1 MMTWKQ
7 RSETLLDHTLL
18 FLILRFA
25 VFLLIAA
32 SITANLEGD
41 PDLRHWLALGYFAVS
56 EILLLVRSSR
66 WFQQGV
72 SIGIYFLD
80 VYAVSS
86 LIMAQELSLF
96 WYLAIPALMLGVSL
110 SYVRKASWFS
120 IALIPSVLILQQ
132 LLSLPALSPEKLWEF
147 GGVAFLFFVF
157 SGTVYRVVNRLDR
170 FRILYNGQRQL
181 VQGVSTMHPPAS
193 LGDCMRKVLQKGPP
207 LAVDYTALLFWDR
220 EGNLGGL
227 ERREGGETG
236 EVRVGAQRLP
246 DLLKNVKQSDAYFP
260 EIPACDEAEC
270 FFQTRRVVSLLVCPL
285 RVDDLEGWVL
295 FGRTGR
301 HGFTLNDQ
309 EILRLHAELVRGW
322 LRRSHEKEREA
333 ALGREACGVPEAQTA
348 AAAPV
353 CGESQESGE
362 RLRFLEQENQQLREA
377 LDDEVRQATYELKK
391 STLVVLAKEMEVN
404 QQVLER
410 LATADLS
417 QAVSML
423 FDLDLILDLILDVI
437 CNKLAVQTASIMLLR
452 DATGDL
458 VIRAHRGLEEEI
470 VWKTRLM
477 VGEAIAGYVAQKG
490 EPLLIEDIR
499 KDPRFVPFR
508 RDRYRSGSLLSV
520 PILHNGHVLGVINLS
535 DPGQHGPFTERDLEV
550 LQALAGQAAI
560 AIEHDRLYQE
570 FRNGQWIRELYEES
584 LTQKL
589 SEKVFH
595 GGHVLERVEGEYKV
609 TILSVRLHE
618 EPSLRVLSSELD
630 RVDRIERLYEQ
641 IRELL
646 VSCNGD
652 VAGDVGAGM
661 IGIFGVPF
669 PDPEDAWR
677 AVIAAVELLKSFAR
691 PDPNGDRQG
700 VGLSVGIATGD
711 VLLRRKSGA
720 VPYAVF
726 GDTWEQA
733 ITLMHAGSPG
743 QILVDESTFERVRPH
758 AHGLRFILP
767 YGINKQMT
775 AYGIKGL
782 KKRADARRPLAD
794 KAGA

>member
-1 MMTWKQ
+1 MMTWKR

-32 SITANLEGD
+32 SIAANLEAD

-86 LIMAQELSLF
+86 LILAQELSIF

-120 IALIPSVLILQQ
+120 IALIPSVLILNQ
-132 LLSLPALSPEKLWEF
+132 LLRLPSLSREQLWEF
-147 GGVAFLFFVF
+147 GGIAFLFFVF
-157 SGTVYRVVNRLDR
+157 AGTVYRVVNRLDR
-170 FRILYNGQRQL
+170 FRILYNGQRRL
-181 VQGVSTMHPPAS
+181 VQGVANMSPPAS
-193 LGDCMRKVLQKGPP
+193 LDECMRKILQKGPA
-207 LAVDYTALLFWDR
+207 LDVDYSALLLWDP
-220 EGNLGGL
+220 EGHLGGL
-227 ERREGGETG
+227 ERREGGDMG
-236 EVRVGAQRLP
+236 EVRVGAQRIP
-246 DLLKNVKQSDAYFP
+246 DWLKTAKESDAYFP
-260 EIPACDEAEC
+260 ELHACDGEEC
-270 FFQTRRVVSLLVCPL
+270 FFQARRVACLLVCP
-285 RVDDLEGWVL
+285 VQVGDLEGWVL
-295 FGRTGR
+295 FGRAGR
-301 HGFTLNDQ
+301 QGFTLSDQ

-322 LRRSHEKEREA
+322 LRRSHEREREA
-333 ALGREACGVPEAQTA
+333 ALHREERGAFEAQTA
-348 AAAPV
+348 AAVPV
-353 CGESQESGE
+353 GAESPENRE
-362 RLRFLEQENQQLREA
+362 RIRFLEQENRRLREA
-377 LDDEVRQATYELKK
+377 LDDEVREATYELKK
-391 STLVVLAKEMEVN
+391 STLAVLAKEMEVN

-423 FDLDLILDLILDVI
+423 FDLDLILELILDVI
-437 CNKLAVQTASIMLLR
+437 CDKLAVQTASIMLLR

-458 VIRAHRGLEEEI
+458 VIRAHRGLEDEV
-470 VWKTRLM
+470 VWKTRVM

-520 PILHNGHVLGVINLS
+520 PILHDEKVLGVVNLS

-560 AIEHDRLYQE
+560 AIENDRLYQE
-570 FRNGQWIRELYEES
+570 FQNGRWIREVYEEG
-584 LTQKL
+584 LTQRL

-595 GGHVLERVEGEYKV
+595 GDHVLERVEGEYKV
-609 TILSVRLHE
+609 TILSLRLHE
-618 EPSLRVLSSELD
+618 DPSLRVLANELD
-630 RVDRIERLYEQ
+630 RVQRIELLYEQ

-652 VAGDVGAGM
+652 VAGDVGSGM

-669 PDPEDAWR
+669 ADPEDAWR
-677 AVIAAVELLKSFAR
+677 AVIAAVELLKSFAK
-691 PDPNGDRQG
+691 PESDGDRNG
-700 VGLSVGIATGD
+700 VGLSAGIATGE
-711 VLLRRKSGA
+711 VLLRKKAGA
-720 VPYAVF
+720 VPYAIF

-743 QILVDESTFERVRPH
+743 QILVDENTFERVRPH

-767 YGINKQMT
+767 CGINKQMI

-782 KKRADARRPLAD
+782 KKRVEESEPLAG

>member
-1 MMTWKQ
+1 MITWKKT
-7 RSETLLDHTLL
+7 SETLLDHTLL

-32 SITANLEGD
+32 SITANLEGA
-41 PDLRHWLALGYFAVS
+41 PHLRHWLALGYFAVS

-86 LIMAQELSLF
+86 LIMAKELSLF

-120 IALIPSVLILQQ
+120 IALIPSVLILHQ
-132 LLSLPALSPEKLWEF
+132 LLSLPAMSREQLWEF
-147 GGVAFLFFVF
+147 GGIVFLFFVF
-157 SGTVYRVVNRLDR
+157 AGTVYRVVNRLDR

-181 VQGVSTMHPPAS
+181 VQGVAAMHPPPS
-193 LGDCMRKVLQKGPP
+193 LGECMRKVLQRGAP
-207 LAVDYTALLFWDR
+207 LTVDYMAVLFWDR
-220 EGNLGGL
+220 EGNLAGL
-227 ERREGGETG
+227 ERGDGGDTG
-236 EVRVGAQRLP
+236 EVRVSAQRMP
-246 DLLKNVKQSDAYFP
+246 EPLKNVKQRDTYLPQLRTSD
-260 EIPACDEAEC
+260 EEEC
-270 FFQTRRVVSLLVCPL
+270 FFRTRRVLSLLVCPM
-285 RVDDLEGWVL
+285 RMDGRDGWVL
-295 FGRTGR
+295 FGRAGR
-301 HGFTLNDQ
+301 HGFSLSDQ

-322 LRRSHEKEREA
+322 LRWSHEKEREA
-333 ALGREACGVPEAQTA
+333 DLRREAHV
-348 AAAPV
+348 AP
-353 CGESQESGE
+353 ESQAVAVAATPGEAGASGE
-362 RLRFLEQENQQLREA
+362 RVRVLEEENQRLREA

-391 STLVVLAKEMEVN
+391 STLMVLAKEMEVN
-404 QQVLER
+404 QKVLER
-410 LATADLS
+410 LAAAELS

-423 FDLDLILDLILDVI
+423 FDIDLILDLILDVI

-458 VIRAHRGLEEEI
+458 VIRAHRGLEDEI
-470 VWKTRLM
+470 VGKTRVM

-520 PILHNGHVLGVINLS
+520 PILHDEHVLGVINLS

-560 AIEHDRLYQE
+560 AIENDRLYQE

-589 SEKVFH
+589 SEKVFD

-609 TILSVRLHE
+609 TLLAVRVHE
-618 EPSLRVLSSELD
+618 DLSLRALANDVD
-630 RVDRIERLYEQ
+630 RVERIEALYEE

-669 PDPEDAWR
+669 ADPEDAWR
-677 AVIAAVELLKSFAR
+677 AVIAAVELLRSFAR
-691 PDPNGDRQG
+691 PDRNADRQG
-700 VGLSVGIATGD
+700 AGLSVGIATGD
-711 VLLRRKSGA
+711 VLLRRKAGA

-743 QILVDESTFERVRPH
+743 QILVDEETFARVRAH

-767 YGINKQMT
+767 YGIDKQMT

-782 KKRADARRPLAD
+782 KKRRESPEAVAG
-794 KAGA
+794 KAGV